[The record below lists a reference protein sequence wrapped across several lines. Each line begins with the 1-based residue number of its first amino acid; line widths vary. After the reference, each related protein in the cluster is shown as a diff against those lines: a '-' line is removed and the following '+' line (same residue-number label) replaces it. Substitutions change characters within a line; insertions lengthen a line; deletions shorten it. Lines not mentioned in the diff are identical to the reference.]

1 MKREVMFRMLKNAGS
16 IQYMQ
21 NIIDNSDRVEFE
33 VDKNGL
39 LTVYWG
45 DDGVIQ
51 FFEKLDK
58 QESRFFLKGRK
69 LRSGLSNGLARR
81 LAWNAYNKLEERY
94 SSEATTLK
102 TLNASNSK
110 L

>member
-1 MKREVMFRMLKNAGS
+1 MKREVMFNMLINAGS

-33 VDKNGL
+33 IDKNGL

-45 DDGVIQ
+45 DDGMIQ

-69 LRSGLSNGLARR
+69 LRSGLGTPMARYY
-81 LAWNAYNKLEERY
+81 AWKFLNKTGGR
-94 SSEATTLK
+94 
-102 TLNASNSK
+102 
-110 L
+110 